1 MKLEAA
7 GVRLVVPRVN
17 YSKATPMHV
26 YGPEGAAP
34 AACDA
39 ASTRRFA
46 SARDAELRRFVSGVG
61 PVPNLL
67 LTS

>member
-26 YGPEGAAP
+26 YGPEGGRAGGVRRSIDPETRECLSRGAP
-34 AACDA
+34 LICF
-39 ASTRRFA
+39 RCWPGF
-46 SARDAELRRFVSGVG
+46 
-61 PVPNLL
+61 
-67 LTS
+67 